1 MAILAIHTD
10 CFKLLILAISC
21 KNLGDEY
28 PDSTAAFRLP
38 GRLPPD
44 LSPAQFPSRT
54 RSFPPHLPDR
64 GTDLVCPKKPDQSL
78 FFLLA
83 LPTSASTAC

>member
-1 MAILAIHTD
+1 MPPLADILLER
-10 CFKLLILAISC
+10 FV
-21 KNLGDEY
+21 Y
-28 PDSTAAFRLP
+28 P

-54 RSFPPHLPDR
+54 RSFLPPSLDR
-64 GTDLVCPKKPDQSL
+64 GTDLVCPQKPDQSL

-83 LPTSASTAC
+83 LPTSASTAYPAGHDSSSVPLYVS